1 MKKTI
6 INLYVNKKYSL
17 RQVADVVGKDHHFV
31 KRVLERNG
39 IEIEHGRKRP
49 ISELHRQNISNACK
63 GRDAWSK
70 GKNMPKSSLYKNMQA
85 HLRFEVSLEFLQQ
98 FDDIEKLKMLNRMAT
113 NRSGR
118 FEINDTDYQSYILR
132 FYYDDAFNKI
142 YQKWLDSSKE
152 KYFRPSIDHIV
163 PISLGGKHSVENLQI
178 LTWFENRCKNNMTQA
193 EWDRLKSN
201 IGEYFV

>member
-1 MKKTI
+1 MT
-6 INLYVNKKYSL
+6 
-17 RQVADVVGKDHHFV
+17 
-31 KRVLERNG
+31 
-39 IEIEHGRKRP
+39 
-49 ISELHRQNISNACK
+49 
-63 GRDAWSK
+63 
-70 GKNMPKSSLYKNMQA
+70 KSSLYKNMHT

-142 YQKWLDSSKE
+142 YKKWLDSGKE

-178 LTWFENRCKNNMTQA
+178 LTWFENRCKNDMTQA

>member
-1 MKKTI
+1 MEKTI
-6 INLYVNKKYSL
+6 INLYVNEKYSL
-17 RQVADVVGKDHHFV
+17 RQVAEVVGKDHHFV
-31 KRVLERNG
+31 KRVLEKNG
-39 IEIEHGRKRP
+39 IKIELGRKRP
-49 ISELHRQNISNACK
+49 ISDLHRQNISKACK
-63 GRDAWSK
+63 GREAWSK
-70 GKNMPKSSLYKNMQA
+70 GKVMPKASLYKNMQA
-85 HLRFEVSLEFLQQ
+85 HLRFHVSLEFLQQ

-118 FEINDTDYQSYILR
+118 FEIADKDYQLYISR

-142 YQKWLDSSKE
+142 YKKWLDSGKE

-163 PISLGGKHSVENLQI
+163 PISLGGKHNVENLQI
-178 LTWFENRCKNNMTQA
+178 LTWFENRCKNDMTQA